1 MITKL
6 LGENISFDMQ
16 IDPQAIMSTIVLF
29 VVIFALIMLR
39 MLVFLWRSRPV
50 EMLRSDKVGEKPPK
64 GNWFFA
70 LAGIILLG
78 GAYYLAV
85 TIEDPITALVWF
97 FVAVIMVIAATYLLF
112 IAGSVTFGRM
122 LQKNKR
128 YYYRTN
134 HFVSLSS
141 MIYRMKRN
149 GAGLASICI
158 LSTMVLVMVS
168 GVMCLW
174 LGMEDMLHARYPRE
188 ITADIYTEDD
198 EEAAQAKTIMDQVVE
213 EHGARQENVIL
224 DRRYKQSS

>member
-6 LGENISFDMQ
+6 LGEDISFDMQ

-97 FVAVIMVIAATYLLF
+97 FVAVIMVIAATYLT
-112 IAGSVTFGRM
+112 ITGRII
-122 LQKNKR
+122 
-128 YYYRTN
+128 
-134 HFVSLSS
+134 S
-141 MIYRMKRN
+141 
-149 GAGLASICI
+149 
-158 LSTMVLVMVS
+158 
-168 GVMCLW
+168 CLC
-174 LGMEDMLHARYPRE
+174 LP
-188 ITADIYTEDD
+188 
-198 EEAAQAKTIMDQVVE
+198 
-213 EHGARQENVIL
+213 
-224 DRRYKQSS
+224 

>member
-70 LAGIILLG
+70 LAGIVLLG

-85 TIEDPITALVWF
+85 SIEDPITALVWF
-97 FVAVIMVIAATYLLF
+97 FCCGDHGNCSDLPSIYCRICYFWKNAAE
-112 IAGSVTFGRM
+112 
-122 LQKNKR
+122 K
-128 YYYRTN
+128 
-134 HFVSLSS
+134 
-141 MIYRMKRN
+141 
-149 GAGLASICI
+149 
-158 LSTMVLVMVS
+158 
-168 GVMCLW
+168 
-174 LGMEDMLHARYPRE
+174 
-188 ITADIYTEDD
+188 
-198 EEAAQAKTIMDQVVE
+198 
-213 EHGARQENVIL
+213 
-224 DRRYKQSS
+224 